1 MSAERALQIQERQA
15 LIQRLQAMPAEMRD
29 RPQWLLWRFIQK
41 PDAKKPAKMPYY
53 VNGSPRGWPRGR
65 PNDGKPT
72 ERQPQVDQGH
82 ELDRACLATLDQVI
96 QRLQGSL
103 QWAGAGF
110 AFLPGDG
117 LIGIDVDGAIDPA
130 TGEMSTLCRTVVE
143 ACESYT
149 ELSPSGAGVH
159 VIVKGETE
167 TFKSDDIGLE
177 VYCGRQYFTCT
188 GQAMDGMPGDVNE
201 IPAEALAWMRQ
212 VVEKAKADAHARKEA
227 ERQAK
232 RAAEAPAAAPPPAR
246 APAAPAASSSADDF
260 RRVNDAALM
269 DVHAWVPRVFSAAKA
284 YKDGYRISSKA
295 LGRSLQEDLQITPE
309 GVMDFGEERGMSPID
324 LVMAWQPGAST
335 PKDALHWLADAL
347 GIELAKPRR
356 PGAARAVWRPGESSP
371 TPPQSSANAQARRGT
386 GVAPEEAPAPAD
398 SAPQG
403 GEDEGAQAQA
413 TPAAE
418 SGPAGEDPPPEDPA
432 APAADGAGDAADDA
446 KKGKKGKKYP
456 PEFWERLD
464 FLRETFALIYGT
476 DTVFD
481 GSTGKIMTISNMAH
495 AWGSELVRFWK
506 NSTPCSARSEGG
518 RWTVL
523 PERVVFDP
531 TGQADPDTHINLFQ
545 GFALKPEAGDVTPF
559 LELLKHLCSRVA
571 EHEEDVDKV
580 MHYFLCWMA
589 YPLQHPGSK
598 LKTAVIMH
606 GDEGAGKNFL
616 MDLLVEIYGQYGC
629 TVGQD
634 ELEDKFNDWR
644 SRKLLVVGDEVSS
657 RAELV
662 HNKNRLKALI
672 TSTTVQI
679 NPKNLPRREEAN
691 HINVAFLS
699 NELQPMALDNSDRR
713 YLVIYTPKAREPEFY
728 KALGRWK
735 AEGGAAKVYHYLL
748 TYECDGFDPYAPAP
762 ITSAK
767 KDLIELNRKSP
778 ERFWVEWQEGLID
791 LPYWSCAGDQL
802 YRAYLKYC
810 QRIGER
816 FPVQREL
823 FTRMVMRMSD
833 TAGKPMATKAMEV
846 DFGTDGMADNKLK
859 RFLLIKPFED
869 RPEEGYGSWATSAY
883 HAFEKALRKYL
894 GHGFGNQAGGEGDA
908 Q

>member
-1 MSAERALQIQERQA
+1 MTAERALQIQERQA
-15 LIQRLQAMPAEMRD
+15 LIERLQAMPAEMRE
-29 RPQWLLWRFIQK
+29 RPQWLLWRFVVK

-53 VNGSPRGWPRGR
+53 VNGCPRGWPRGR
-65 PNDGKPT
+65 PNDGRPT

-103 QWAGAGF
+103 QWEGAGF

-117 LIGIDVDGAIDPA
+117 LIGIDVDGAVDRA
-130 TGEMSTLCRTVVE
+130 TGELSELCRTVVE

-159 VIVKGETE
+159 VIVKGDTE

-188 GQAMDGMPGDVNE
+188 GRALEGTAAAVQDIAP
-201 IPAEALAWMRQ
+201 EALAWMRQ
-212 VVEKAKADAHARKEA
+212 LVEKAKAEARARREADRQA
-227 ERQAK
+227 ER
-232 RAAEAPAAAPPPAR
+232 AAQQPAAAAAPSAPAAAQPSG
-246 APAAPAASSSADDF
+246 ASGADDF
-260 RRVNDAALM
+260 RRVNDAALS
-269 DVHAWVPRVFSAAKA
+269 DVHAWVPRMFSAAKT
-284 YKDGYRISSKA
+284 YKDGYRITSKD
-295 LGRSLQEDLQITPE
+295 LGRNLQEDLQITPD

-324 LVMAWQPGAST
+324 VVMAWQPGAST

-347 GIELAKPRR
+347 GITLAKPRR
-356 PGAARAVWRPGESSP
+356 PGAPRAVWRPGEISP
-371 TPPQSSANAQARRGT
+371 PPPQDSATATAQPGG
-386 GVAPEEAPAPAD
+386 GVAEAADVPPAD
-398 SAPQG
+398 T
-403 GEDEGAQAQA
+403 QAD
-413 TPAAE
+413 
-418 SGPAGEDPPPEDPA
+418 GPPDADPPPPGEPEPPA
-432 APAADGAGDAADDA
+432 AADSPDASDESGAKAAD
-446 KKGKKGKKYP
+446 KGKKGKKYP

-476 DTVFD
+476 DTVYD
-481 GSTGKIMTISNMAH
+481 GSTGKIMTISNMSH

-545 GFALKPEAGDVTPF
+545 GFALQPVAGDVMPF

-713 YLVIYTPKAREPEFY
+713 YLVIYTPKAREVEFY
-728 KALGRWK
+728 KALGKWK

-767 KDLIELNRKSP
+767 RDLIELNRKSP
-778 ERFWVEWQEGLID
+778 ERFWAEWHEGLID

-833 TAGKPMATKAMEV
+833 TSGKPMSTKPMEV
-846 DFGTDGMADNKLK
+846 DFGTEGMAENKLK
-859 RFLLIKPFED
+859 RFLLIKPFDE
-869 RPEEGYGSWATSAY
+869 RPEEGYGAWATSAY
-883 HAFEKALRKYL
+883 HAFEKVLRKYL
-894 GHGFGNQAGGEGDA
+894 GHGFGNQAGADGEA
-908 Q
+908 P